1 MSLVDFMGFHGEYN
15 STWIIGVVGTSSRE
29 TRFFLPRKNKVTRLL
44 STRVKSIKM
53 DVLTCD
59 LQCFVGILIQ
69 GGEVQKDAKLC
80 FSSTA
85 ASRSSRSC
93 CVGRRTGICIP
104 TDRGK

>member
-1 MSLVDFMGFHGEYN
+1 MF
-15 STWIIGVVGTSSRE
+15 IILNHILAVMIFIKEKIS
-29 TRFFLPRKNKVTRLL
+29 LL

-53 DVLTCD
+53 DVLTCY

-69 GGEVQKDAKLC
+69 GGEVQKDAKLR

-93 CVGRRTGICIP
+93 YVGGRTGICIP
-104 TDRGK
+104 TDGGI